1 MVNTY
6 WYVDNQPL
14 IMDDNGYI
22 STMVQN
28 GFIPSII
35 VTCVSGC
42 DNGIPMANYSA
53 IIIINIKWAYV

>member
-22 STMVQN
+22 STMVHN

-35 VTCVSGC
+35 VTCVSGWDI

-53 IIIINIKWAYV
+53 IIIINII